1 MSSLLNLSEKQLDII
16 KEIGNIGAGNAAT
29 ALSNILNK
37 KINMKVPNV
46 KIGTFDE
53 IMELIGSEEEVV
65 SIYLRLDGDFSGS
78 MFFVLSVKQAEQY
91 IKDLVGSKIQ
101 IGEQMSEIA
110 ISALQELGNI
120 LIGSYVAALSDL
132 TNLFIYQSV
141 PSLSVDMFGAVI
153 SHGLIELSIESDY
166 ALIIDTVIKDDGDE
180 QDDFI
185 KGHIFFLPNHHSY
198 EKIFKKLEVK

>member
-1 MSSLLNLSEKQLDII
+1 MSSILNLSSRQLDLI

-65 SIYLRLDGDFSGS
+65 AIFLRLEGDFSGS
-78 MFFVLSVKQAEQY
+78 MFFVLSVRQAEQY
-91 IKDLVGSKIQ
+91 ISELVGKSIT
-101 IGEQMSEIA
+101 IGEQMTDIQA
-110 ISALQELGNI
+110 SALQELGNI
-120 LIGSYVAALSDL
+120 LLGSYVSALSDF
-132 TNLFIYQSV
+132 TNLYIYQTV

-153 SHGLIELSIESDY
+153 SHGLIELSIESDH
-166 ALIIDTVIKDDGDE
+166 ALIIDTVIKDDE
-180 QDDFI
+180 VQEDDFI
-185 KGHIFFLPNHHSY
+185 KGHIFFLPNHDSY
-198 EKIFKKLEVK
+198 QKIFEKLEV